1 MLLILILDSIL
12 VYVNE
17 FVPMTKLIQIRN
29 DKINSEDTTETFVLS
44 LFDLSVMSE
53 IVDRVSTVKLFYF

>member
-1 MLLILILDSIL
+1 MLLILILYSIL

-29 DKINSEDTTETFVLS
+29 DKINSEDTTETFVFS

-53 IVDRVSTVKLFYF
+53 IVDRVSTVKFFYF